1 MMMIDDRILF
11 GQPYLNRV
19 KRISQVFF
27 LHTSMF
33 RSEMIMD
40 RTRLNGLLD
49 RIKSIELF
57 LTEREEEVERQKLA
71 VWKEQKVGEVY
82 DVTCRLRSLK
92 C

>member
-1 MMMIDDRILF
+1 
-11 GQPYLNRV
+11 
-19 KRISQVFF
+19 
-27 LHTSMF
+27 
-33 RSEMIMD
+33 MD